1 MEQPLVRRDPLLFV
15 LDVGARSSPLGM
27 NRSRGPADDRYRPA
41 SRITFTVR
49 RNRRPRLRVP
59 NSHAA
64 AKLIT
69 KSRLI
74 PDDGREHFGVLLLDY
89 RSRLLGYYEVAVGTA
104 REVLAAPREIFTAAL
119 IVPETWGI
127 ILVHNHPIGSAK
139 PSLADRRLTRHLSRI
154 GAALEVHVLDHL
166 LISMSTR
173 DVYSFAGANEVR
185 ERKKRARLGLEFDR
199 AIDLGLR
206 RTSRRH

>member
-1 MEQPLVRRDPLLFV
+1 MDKRR
-15 LDVGARSSPLGM
+15 SP
-27 NRSRGPADDRYRPA
+27 AYDRYRPA

-49 RNRRPRLRVP
+49 RNGRPRLRVP

-74 PDDGREHFGVLLLDY
+74 PDDGREHFGVFLLDY

-104 REVLAAPREIFTAAL
+104 REVLAAPRETFSAAL
-119 IVPETWGI
+119 NVPDTSGI
-127 ILVHNHPIGSAK
+127 ILVHNHVIGTAK

-154 GAALEVHVLDHL
+154 GAALDVHVLDHL
-166 LISMSTR
+166 IISMNTR

-185 ERKKRARLGLEFDR
+185 ERKKRARLDLEFDR
-199 AIDLGLR
+199 AMGVKR

>member
-1 MEQPLVRRDPLLFV
+1 MDKRR
-15 LDVGARSSPLGM
+15 S
-27 NRSRGPADDRYRPA
+27 PADDRYRPA

-49 RNRRPRLRVP
+49 RNGRPRLRVP

-64 AKLIT
+64 VKLLV
-69 KSRLI
+69 KSRLL
-74 PDDGREHFGVLLLDY
+74 PDDGREHFGVLLLNDA
-89 RSRLLGYYEVAVGTA
+89 SRLLGYYEVGVG
-104 REVLAAPREIFTAAL
+104 RVNEVLAGAREIFSAAL
-119 IVPETWGI
+119 NVPETWGI
-127 ILVHNHPIGSAK
+127 ILVHNHVIGSAQ
-139 PSLADRRLTRHLSRI
+139 PSQADRRLTRHLSRI
-154 GAALEVHVLDHL
+154 GAALDVHVLDHL
-166 LISMSTR
+166 IISMNTQ

>member
-1 MEQPLVRRDPLLFV
+1 MNKRR
-15 LDVGARSSPLGM
+15 S
-27 NRSRGPADDRYRPA
+27 PADDRYLPA

-49 RNRRPRLRVP
+49 RNGRPRLRVP

-104 REVLAAPREIFTAAL
+104 REVLAAPRETFTAAL
-119 IVPETWGI
+119 NVPDTSGI
-127 ILVHNHPIGSAK
+127 ILVHNHVIGTAK
-139 PSLADRRLTRHLSRI
+139 PSREDRRLTRHLSRI
-154 GAALEVHVLDHL
+154 GVALDVHVLDHL
-166 LISMSTR
+166 IISMSTR
-173 DVYSFAGANEVR
+173 DVHSFALANEARVH
-185 ERKKRARLGLEFDR
+185 RKHARLGREFDR
-199 AIDLGLR
+199 AIDLGLG
-206 RTSRRH
+206 RTSHAKTDRRGWRGARQIS